1 MSDTSDSY
9 SPDKD
14 NDIISLEDADKHL
27 DEHPHGHEEPG
38 DTNVQAERQEPL
50 D

>member
-1 MSDTSDSY
+1 MSDTSDD
-9 SPDKD
+9 DKK
-14 NDIISLEDADKHL
+14 NDIISLEDAEKHL

-50 D
+50 DD

>member
-1 MSDTSDSY
+1 MTDSDDNFAPTSDN
-9 SPDKD
+9 D
-14 NDIISLEDADKHL
+14 NISLEDAEKHL

>member
-1 MSDTSDSY
+1 MSDTSDNSTG
-9 SPDKD
+9 

-50 D
+50 DD